1 MTATHEPAI
10 DEPRPTADPEV
21 GLPSSAVAE
30 RVAGGWVNVVTDDHR
45 RTVEDIIRANVFTL
59 FNAILAVLVAIVLL
73 TGQYKDALF
82 GVVAVANSAIGIVQ
96 ELRAKRT
103 LDRLAVVSAPR
114 VRVVRDAALV
124 EIATDGV
131 VLDDVVDVQTGD
143 QVPVDGTVL
152 TSAGLEV
159 DESLL
164 TGEADPLPK
173 APGDRVLS
181 GSFVV
186 AGQGRFA
193 ASAVGDRAYAAR
205 LAHEAKEF
213 TSVNSEL
220 RSGTDVI
227 LKVGVWVM
235 VPATVLLVVSQLRS
249 APSISDA
256 LRSSVAGIGAIV
268 PEGLVLLTSLA
279 FAVGATTLARRKAL
293 VQELPAVEVLARVDV
308 VCVDKTGTL
317 TVGSLRVSGIER
329 PDGEAAD
336 AGIVAALGALVAA
349 ESRPNASLQAI
360 AEVGVDPG
368 WALER
373 AVPFSS
379 ARKWSAATFG
389 GGQGSWLL
397 GAPDVLLA
405 ARDPLRGRVE
415 DLASTGTRVLLLA
428 RTEDEL
434 DDPAGFDPVP
444 AALVCLEEQI
454 RPDAAPTIEFF
465 REQGVAVKVISGD
478 NPLTVGAIAQ
488 EVGVPGAE
496 SPIDA
501 RDLPDDLGALGA
513 VVEAASV
520 FGRVQPHQKRA
531 MVQALQANG
540 HTVAMTGDGVND
552 VLALKDADMGVAMG
566 SGSGASRSVA
576 QLVLLDDS
584 FASLPRVVA
593 EGRKVIANVERVANL
608 FVTKSVYAA
617 VLAFAVGLTNQQF
630 PFFPRHLTIISA
642 LTIGIPAFFLALA
655 PNDKRAEPG
664 FVHRVARF
672 SIPAGMVAAAATF
685 AGFNLVRD
693 AGVSLVEART
703 AALMVL
709 FAVAMW
715 VLVLLARPLNEWKAV
730 LLGSM
735 VVGFLLALGTEAGR
749 EFFELQVPPLLETM
763 AVVGVAAVAIGL
775 MELGWNLG
783 DWWSKRFGDSRPG
796 QDREPPSLTR

>member
-1 MTATHEPAI
+1 VTATDEPAI
-10 DEPRPTADPEV
+10 VEPRPTADPDV
-21 GLPSSAVAE
+21 GLPPSAVAE
-30 RVAGGWVNVVTDDHR
+30 RIAGGWVNVVSDDQR
-45 RTVEDIIRANVFTL
+45 RSVEDIVRANVLTR
-59 FNAILAVLVAIVLL
+59 FNAILGSLLVVVLL

-82 GVVAVANSAIGIVQ
+82 GIVAVANSAIGIVQ

-114 VRVVRDAALV
+114 VRVVRDGSLA
-124 EIATDGV
+124 EIGTDGV
-131 VLDDVVDVQTGD
+131 VLDDVVDVQLGD

-173 APGDRVLS
+173 VAGDKVLS

-193 ASAVGDRAYAAR
+193 ASAVGDDAYAAR
-205 LAHEAKEF
+205 LAREAKAF
-213 TSVNSEL
+213 TSVTSEL

-235 VPATVLLVVSQLRS
+235 VPATIVLVVSQLRS
-249 APSISDA
+249 APSVSVA
-256 LRSSVAGIGAIV
+256 LRSSVAGIGAII

-308 VCVDKTGTL
+308 VCIDKTGTL
-317 TVGSLRVSGIER
+317 TAGSLRVSGIER
-329 PDGEAAD
+329 PDGGAAD
-336 AGIVAALGALVAA
+336 DEIVAALGALVAA
-349 ESRPNASLQAI
+349 EERPNASLQAI

-368 WALER
+368 WSLER

-379 ARKWSAATFG
+379 ARKWSAASFAG
-389 GGQGSWLL
+389 RGAWLL

-405 ARDPLRGRVE
+405 TSDPMRDRVE

-428 RTEDEL
+428 RTDGSL
-434 DDPAGFDPVP
+434 DDPAGFTPSPV
-444 AALVCLEEQI
+444 ALVCLEEQI
-454 RPDAAPTIEFF
+454 RPEAAPTIEYF
-465 REQGVAVKVISGD
+465 REQGVDVKVLSGD
-478 NPLTVGAIAQ
+478 NPLTVAAIAQ

-496 SPIDA
+496 SPVDA
-501 RDLPDDLGALGA
+501 RDLPEDPDALGA
-513 VVEAASV
+513 VLEGASV

-531 MVQALQANG
+531 MVRALQANG

-617 VLAFAVGLTNQQF
+617 VLAFAVGLTDQQF
-630 PFFPRHLTIISA
+630 PFFPRHLTIISS

-664 FVHRVARF
+664 FVQRVARF
-672 SIPAGMVAAAATF
+672 SIPAGTVAAAATF
-685 AGFNLVRD
+685 VGFDLMND

-709 FAVAMW
+709 FGVSMW

-735 VVGFLLALGTEAGR
+735 VIGFLLALTTEAGQ

-775 MELGWNLG
+775 MELGWDLG
-783 DWWSKRFGDSRPG
+783 DWWSKRFGAPRP
-796 QDREPPSLTR
+796 PA